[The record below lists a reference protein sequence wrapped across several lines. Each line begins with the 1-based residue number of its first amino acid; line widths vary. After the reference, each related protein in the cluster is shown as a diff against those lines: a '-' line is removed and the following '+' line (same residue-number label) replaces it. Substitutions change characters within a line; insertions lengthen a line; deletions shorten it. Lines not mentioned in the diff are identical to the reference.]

1 MPREKP
7 VPPVLHRNL
16 TLVITDDP
24 LLYTELKADSKIG
37 PLLLAHL
44 APEAGVALP
53 DKAEGLV
60 RSLLKSGHLPKVV
73 EL

>member
-1 MPREKP
+1 MPREKL
-7 VPPVLHRNL
+7 VPPVVHRNL

-53 DKAEGLV
+53 DKGDALV
-60 RSLLKSGHLPKVV
+60 RNLLKAGQLPKVV